1 MFNVTITRLLGSY
14 WTSPENLVFRSNR
27 TEMGWLSTYGSK
39 LETKKITDVHDGHP
53 LIPSAIKAVFH
64 SNYKLYLS
72 PQLHHILGIR
82 EL

>member
-1 MFNVTITRLLGSY
+1 
-14 WTSPENLVFRSNR
+14 
-27 TEMGWLSTYGSK
+27 MGWLSTYGSK